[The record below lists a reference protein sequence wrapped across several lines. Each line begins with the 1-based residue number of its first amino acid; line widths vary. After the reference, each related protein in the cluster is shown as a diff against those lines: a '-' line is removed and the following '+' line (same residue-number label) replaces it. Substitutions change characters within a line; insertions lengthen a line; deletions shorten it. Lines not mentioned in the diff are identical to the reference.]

1 MKRCY
6 RVTELSIEREGCEW
20 MREEEEEGGEEEK
33 KEAMAA
39 GMVGPGGGAI
49 NCSVF
54 CCLECE

>member
-1 MKRCY
+1 
-6 RVTELSIEREGCEW
+6 

-33 KEAMAA
+33 KEAMAS